1 MPERP
6 VVPTRAGTLQIS
18 RAVLELGVSAVGEAP
33 EVEISRLLP
42 VPDVV
47 RDAPLVHVP
56 ASLQTS
62 MRQFTSD
69 PPLASSTIAHQ

>member
-6 VVPTRAGTLQIS
+6 VVPTRAGMVQIN
-18 RAVLELGVSAVGEAP
+18 RAVLELGVSAVGDAP

-42 VPDVV
+42 VPDVL
-47 RDAPLVHVP
+47 REAPLVQVP

-62 MRQFTSD
+62 IRQFTSA
-69 PPLASSTIAHQ
+69 PPLTSSTIAHH